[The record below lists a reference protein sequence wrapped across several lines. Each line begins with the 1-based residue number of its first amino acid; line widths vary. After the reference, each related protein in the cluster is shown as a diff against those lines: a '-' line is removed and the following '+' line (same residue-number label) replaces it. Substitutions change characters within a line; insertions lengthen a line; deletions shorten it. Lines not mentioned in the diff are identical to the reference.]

1 MMGLYHGFSL
11 FLLMSIICGKSWPMV
26 SFMLYFALRMK
37 ELALILPANILPA
50 MLDIFCVIRYFSGR
64 TPHSTSAASVG
75 LVLKQPDMYLTARW
89 YSGANCWIRSVE
101 PSEEISAPYSSRGKN
116 QPFRAANSAGR
127 GVLFCANVRIIF
139 KRGMVRLF
147 ISLQWVLKVSFL

>member
-1 MMGLYHGFSL
+1 
-11 FLLMSIICGKSWPMV
+11 MSRPMV
-26 SFMLYFALRMK
+26 I
-37 ELALILPANILPA
+37 LASIILPA
-50 MLDIFCVIRYFSGR
+50 MLDIFCIIRYFSGR

-75 LVLKQPDMYLTARW
+75 LVLKHPDMYLTARW

-116 QPFRAANSAGR
+116 QPFRTANSAGR

-139 KRGMVRLF
+139 KRGRQRACVTPLGMCKILPFEAAMELVH
-147 ISLQWVLKVSFL
+147 WCTM